1 MMIADVDA
9 SLAAMLKA
17 EALAGGETE
26 IAFDPPT
33 LEWAAGRSAP
43 VVDLFLYDMYED
55 SRYRGVAAPEPADRA
70 AAGNGGSV
78 AVRHFRLS
86 YLVTAWTKRVEDEHR
101 LLGQVLE
108 AMLGSD
114 HIPAEHLRGRLRE
127 EGATVGLGMPNPA
140 GRSRV
145 ELWAA
150 IGGQLRLSIEVV
162 ALVPV
167 RYSRQHQPARPD
179 GRSGPPREPT
189 GQG

>member
-1 MMIADVDA
+1 MIADVDA

-55 SRYRGVAAPEPADRA
+55 SRYRGVAAPEPADPA
-70 AAGNGGSV
+70 AAGHGA
-78 AVRHFRLS
+78 AVRHFRLT
-86 YLVTAWTKRVEDEHR
+86 YLVTAWTKRVDDEHR

-108 AMLGSD
+108 AVLGGD

-145 ELWAA
+145 DLWAA

-162 ALVPV
+162 AVVPV
-167 RYSRQHQPARPD
+167 RYRRRQLPAQPD
-179 GRSGPPREPT
+179 GRSAPPREPT
-189 GQG
+189 GPR